1 KYYLFVDEYGGRGYI
16 PLATT
21 DIANPNWQV
30 PASYKLPSSPRHGTV
45 MPVTADELAALRKN
59 IPTEPTFTPVT
70 ANDKGEVL
78 RYDFTDGSG
87 TTLHD

>member
-1 KYYLFVDEYGGRGYI
+1 ASCIGKKAGTGAVEGPSIFKSNPGDVNGDKYYLFVDEYGGRGYI

-45 MPVTADELAALRKN
+45 MPVTA
-59 IPTEPTFTPVT
+59 T
-70 ANDKGEVL
+70 
-78 RYDFTDGSG
+78 
-87 TTLHD
+87 